1 MTVTLPYTLS
11 NGTPAD
17 ADEVQANLDAL
28 NAERPSFSVYRAGAF
43 SPTPGPLKIAYDTE
57 EWDSH
62 GWFDLAQSR
71 WTPQR
76 AGKYRLSA
84 FQRVPE
90 GAGPLVF
97 VFLYVYKNGALL
109 KVLDGDYP
117 HQGATAE
124 VATPTGSVL
133 VAANGTTDYFEI
145 YAQHSDAGALVFTP
159 GAAFST
165 FQGEM
170 VS

>member
-1 MTVTLPYTLS
+1 MTVTLPFTLS

-17 ADEVQANLDAL
+17 ADEVQANMDAL
-28 NAERPSFSVYRAGAF
+28 NAERPSFSAYRAGAF

-57 EWDSH
+57 EWDSN

-84 FQRVPE
+84 FQRVALT
-90 GAGPLVF
+90 GAAAY
-97 VFLYVYKNGALL
+97 VFLYVYKNGALHR
-109 KVLDGDYP
+109 VIDSDYP
-117 HQGATAE
+117 EVGVLP
-124 VATPTGSVL
+124 VATCSGSVL
-133 VAANGTTDYFEI
+133 VTANGTTDYFEI
-145 YAQHSDAGALVFTP
+145 FAQHNDPGAIPFTP
-159 GAAFST
+159 GAAFSV
-165 FQGEM
+165 FQGEI